1 MNITIE
7 VPFTMTFALRAV
19 IAKALAGDPTVAAL
33 VAELNK
39 HGIDIT
45 KIKIV

>member
-1 MNITIE
+1 MEITIE
-7 VPFTMTFALRAV
+7 VPFIMTFAFRAV
-19 IAKALAGDPTVAAL
+19 IVKARAGDPEVAAL

>member
-1 MNITIE
+1 MKIEIE
-7 VPFTMTFALRAV
+7 VPFIMTFAFRSV
-19 IAKALAGDPTVAAL
+19 IVKALAGDPEVADL

-45 KIKIV
+45 KIKIL